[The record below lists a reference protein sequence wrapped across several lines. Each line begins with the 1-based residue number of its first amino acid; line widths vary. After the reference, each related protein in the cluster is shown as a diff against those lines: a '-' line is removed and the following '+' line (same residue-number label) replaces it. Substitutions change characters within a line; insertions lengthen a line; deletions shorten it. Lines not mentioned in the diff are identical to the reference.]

1 MLLTDEEIKILNNI
15 FYNNALY
22 LSGLNKF
29 NIAVNKSGYYV
40 PQNKIRYYYK
50 NQEITQLFKP
60 RIKLPNKISE
70 TNKPLNKLYCDT
82 LFITYANIAILNIM
96 DFYSRYNY
104 IFIFRKS
111 EQLNS
116 TNATKSLM
124 TVIDEAKRMGYI
136 INKIICDNGSEFLG
150 SFKQLCNEQNIKIEY
165 AFPGDKKMVA
175 PIE

>member
-15 FYNNALY
+15 FYNNNLY

-29 NIAVNKSGYYV
+29 NIAVNKSGNYI

-60 RIKLPNKISE
+60 RIKLYNKISE
-70 TNKPLNKLYCDT
+70 TNKPFNKLYCDS
-82 LFITYANIAILNIM
+82 LFITYANITILNIM

-111 EQLNS
+111 KQLNS
-116 TNATKSLM
+116 TNA
-124 TVIDEAKRMGYI
+124 AK
-136 INKIICDNGSEFLG
+136 
-150 SFKQLCNEQNIKIEY
+150 
-165 AFPGDKKMVA
+165 
-175 PIE
+175 